1 MHASVDSVDN
11 LMTMKPNLLLIA
23 AASIALALPSLAAD
37 PAVIVS
43 YNKHCAS
50 CHAKDG
56 SGNTTMGKMIG
67 AKNFTDAKVVADI
80 KDDHALK
87 NLKEGV
93 KDKNG
98 KEIKKPFVGK
108 LTEAEM
114 KALIDYSKAFAK
126 K

>member
-1 MHASVDSVDN
+1 
-11 LMTMKPNLLLIA
+11 MKLSILIA
-23 AASIALALPSLAAD
+23 AVLALANYSTRAAD
-37 PAVIVS
+37 AAVMAN
-43 YNKHCAS
+43 YTKHCAS
-50 CHAKDG
+50 CHGKDG
-56 SGNTTMGKMIG
+56 SGNTTMGKKIG
-67 AKNFTDAKVVADI
+67 AKNFTDPKVVAEI

-98 KEIKKPFVGK
+98 KEIKKPFTGK

-114 KALIDYSKAFAK
+114 KALIEYSKSFAK

>member
-1 MHASVDSVDN
+1 MDN
-11 LMTMKPNLLLIA
+11 LNVMKASFLLIA
-23 AASIALALPSLAAD
+23 AALALALPSLAAAD
-37 PAVIVS
+37 PAVVAN
-43 YNKHCAS
+43 YGKHCAS
-50 CHAKDG
+50 CHGKDG
-56 SGNTTMGKMIG
+56 SGNTTMGKKIG
-67 AKNFTDAKVVADI
+67 AKNFTDPKVVAEI

-98 KEIKKPFVGK
+98 KEIKKPFTGK

-114 KALIDYSKAFAK
+114 KALIEYSKSFAK

>member
-1 MHASVDSVDN
+1 
-11 LMTMKPNLLLIA
+11 MKLIA
-23 AASIALALPSLAAD
+23 ALISAASIVFSLNAGAAD
-37 PAVIVS
+37 AAVVAN

-56 SGNTTMGKMIG
+56 SGNTTMGKKIG
-67 AKNFTDAKVVADI
+67 AKNFTDPKVVAEI

-98 KEIKKPFVGK
+98 KEIKKPFTGK
-108 LTEAEM
+108 LTEEEM
-114 KALIDYSKAFAK
+114 KALIEYSKSFAK

>member
-1 MHASVDSVDN
+1 
-11 LMTMKPNLLLIA
+11 MTMKPNLLLIA

-43 YNKHCAS
+43 YNTHCAS

-56 SGNTTMGKMIG
+56 SGNTTMGKKIG

>member
-1 MHASVDSVDN
+1 MNPLN
-11 LMTMKPNLLLIA
+11 LMKSKLFLIT

-37 PAVIVS
+37 PAVVAN
-43 YNKHCAS
+43 YNTHCAS

-56 SGNTTMGKMIG
+56 SGNTTMGRKIG
-67 AKNFTDAKVVADI
+67 AKNFTDAKVVAEI

-98 KEIKKPFVGK
+98 KEIKKPFTGK
-108 LTEAEM
+108 LTEEEM
-114 KALIDYSKAFAK
+114 KALIEYSKSFAK